1 MFVMILLEKY
11 SEYITWNIDSLNVY
25 VNFMIMLTG
34 IVTIIVTAS
43 QFIRQQRISLFEK
56 YTQRYQHIIEI
67 MPEYIFEG
75 KPLHKRDKEAV
86 RAIRLYIDLC
96 SEEFYLHQQK
106 YLDKKVFPEV
116 LLSGPLPDA
125 CLAVSVPIAAVEV
138 EEGGGVGKGERCLD
152 DDYFA

>member
-1 MFVMILLEKY
+1 MILLEKY

-106 YLDKKVFPEV
+106 YLDKKVWTEWKGGMKIMFSYSSVKEV
-116 LLSGPLPDA
+116 FNKNYKTTYKEFASF
-125 CLAVSVPIAAVEV
+125 VEKELNKV
-138 EEGGGVGKGERCLD
+138 
-152 DDYFA
+152 